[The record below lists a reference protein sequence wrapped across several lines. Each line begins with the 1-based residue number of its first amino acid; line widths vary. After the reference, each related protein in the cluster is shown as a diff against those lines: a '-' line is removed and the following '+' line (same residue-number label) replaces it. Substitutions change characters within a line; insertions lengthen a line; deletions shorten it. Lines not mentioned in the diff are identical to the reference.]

1 MAGGKGL
8 RAADLCAGTGAVA
21 LGLAGL
27 LPQASVAALELE
39 EEAFVYL
46 QRNCRRMGR
55 RVQPLRCDICCP
67 STAEQFGGLHGI
79 LSNPPYIRSAE
90 LPVLQ
95 REVRREPQS
104 ALDGGT
110 DGLHFYRCIAALW
123 VPRLV
128 RGGVCAVETGE
139 DQGRAVA
146 ALFEQF
152 GLREVRVEKDFN
164 GLDRVVSGIR

>member
-1 MAGGKGL
+1 MVSSPTRRISGSGGAARFTAGSPP
-8 RAADLCAGTGAVA
+8 R
-21 LGLAGL
+21 
-27 LPQASVAALELE
+27 
-39 EEAFVYL
+39 
-46 QRNCRRMGR
+46 
-55 RVQPLRCDICCP
+55 
-67 STAEQFGGLHGI
+67 TA
-79 LSNPPYIRSAE
+79 
-90 LPVLQ
+90 
-95 REVRREPQS
+95 S